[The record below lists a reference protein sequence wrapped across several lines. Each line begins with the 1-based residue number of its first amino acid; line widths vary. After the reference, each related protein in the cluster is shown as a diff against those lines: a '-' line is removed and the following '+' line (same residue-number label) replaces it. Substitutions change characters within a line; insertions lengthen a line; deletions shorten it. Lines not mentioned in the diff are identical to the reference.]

1 MRVKSLFA
9 ASVSESNLFHR
20 MEIAAL
26 MKRYALLCTRYRW
39 KNLKEQMGKKK
50 ENYRNGSSFFNIILM
65 ILPKCVRISFLLLLI
80 IKFNKSI
87 AKLR

>member
-9 ASVSESNLFHR
+9 ASESESNLFYR

-39 KNLKEQMGKKK
+39 KNLKERMGKKK
-50 ENYRNGSSFFNIILM
+50 KKLHERFFFFEHYSDDFAKMCVNIFFIT
-65 ILPKCVRISFLLLLI
+65 
-80 IKFNKSI
+80 FNN
-87 AKLR
+87 